1 MKTEQIRKRAA
12 SLFSNAID
20 QTIYR
25 QGAMW
30 RINSVWHRADEMP
43 DEKDANGKGVLFM
56 DSDGSLFHGAASNW
70 LFSWNDLVNEIDLT
84 AWAYVDDLLPDTFD
98 EILEANKD
106 VLKRI
111 KEKGD

>member
-25 QGAMW
+25 QGAAW
-30 RINSVWHRADEMP
+30 RINSVWHRT
-43 DEKDANGKGVLFM
+43 DEKPEDRRAVLATT
-56 DSDGSLFHGAASNW
+56 DDGIPVIGGPDNSKW
-70 LFSWNDLVNEIDLT
+70 EEIARKLGIT

-98 EILEANKD
+98 EILKDNKD
-106 VLKRI
+106 VLERI
-111 KEKGD
+111 SKYD

>member
-25 QGAMW
+25 QGAAW
-30 RINSVWHRADEMP
+30 YINSVWHGANELPEDELTVLAIGDYP
-43 DEKDANGKGVLFM
+43 WILGPSKGGWEDAVTYYGIK
-56 DSDGSLFHGAASNW
+56 
-70 LFSWNDLVNEIDLT
+70 
-84 AWAYVDDLLPDTFD
+84 AWAYVGDLLPGTFD
-98 EILEANKD
+98 EILKDNKD
-106 VLKRI
+106 VLERI

>member
-30 RINSVWHRADEMP
+30 RINSVWHGADEKPENDRMVLGIDNGSHPAICGP
-43 DEKDANGKGVLFM
+43 DNSGWEDTVRIFC
-56 DSDGSLFHGAASNW
+56 
-70 LFSWNDLVNEIDLT
+70 IT

-98 EILEANKD
+98 KILKDNKD
-106 VLKRI
+106 VLERI